1 MALQHN
7 LDGTD
12 WRDDKGLVEC
22 MIHMLTEE
30 VMCDVTFRV
39 GSDKT
44 TIKAHKYMLA
54 SRSPVFYTMFE
65 GSLPETGE
73 INVPDIDKNI
83 FQIILR

>member
-1 MALQHN
+1 MALQN

-12 WRDDKGLVEC
+12 WRDDKSLGEC

-30 VMCDVTFRV
+30 VMCDVIFRV
-39 GSDKT
+39 DSDKT
-44 TIKAHKYMLA
+44 QIKAHKYMLA

-73 INVPDIDKNI
+73 INVPDIDENT